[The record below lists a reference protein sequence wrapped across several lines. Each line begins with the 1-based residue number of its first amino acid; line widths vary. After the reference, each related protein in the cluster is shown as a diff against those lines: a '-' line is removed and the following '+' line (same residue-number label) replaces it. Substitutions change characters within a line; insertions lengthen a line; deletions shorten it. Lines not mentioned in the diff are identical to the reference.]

1 MNTTVDYMSILRGLK
16 ADLLHNYDS
25 QLAVV
30 NHSGSF
36 FSGDEGEG
44 FAEKFAM
51 MLTYAKLTDV
61 HEQSMEFSIVIG
73 MLLMWTDARLVWDP
87 ARYNGIS
94 HIIMRCSCVSKRG
107 HSNDHTSRSHTSLFP
122 FDVQKCNLCF
132 VLNGYDSDEF
142 KFSATLGDN
151 ALSTAMSE
159 WRLNIENITTSV
171 DKCTHDICLY
181 FPITLSRNPQF
192 WIGLVI
198 VPIFMLG
205 FLILIGLFYSGQEDL
220 VNNAIG
226 FGLETMMSM
235 MVVVGILNDSLSK
248 IESIPALGLFV
259 LVQIAVTSAAVI
271 TVMLTDKLRRTISE
285 EAHGKGHRHSR
296 SWRFIRS
303 ITDSEYVLR
312 NFLFVIFSIL
322 HISNLI
328 WLMSYQARVSTFYSQ
343 FGKLQDN
350 ASVSSIAAFPEETI
364 TANLLSA

>member
-94 HIIMRCSCVSKRG
+94 HMSAVTYLSLDRDQVVK
-107 HSNDHTSRSHTSLFP
+107 TSLFP

-328 WLMSYQARVSTFYSQ
+328 WLMSYQAR
-343 FGKLQDN
+343 DN